1 MLSQQTMNVIKSTA
15 PVLEVHG
22 VTITKTFYKNLFEA
36 HPELLN
42 IFNHTNQSKGRQ
54 QTALANTVYAA
65 AVNIENLEAILPV
78 VHQIGQKHR
87 SLGIL
92 PEHYPIVGQ
101 FLLAAI
107 KEVLG
112 DAATDEILGA
122 WGEAYGVIADAFIQT
137 EEVLYQE
144 AEQKDGGYRGFKPFK
159 VTKKVVENELITS
172 FYLVPA
178 DGAALPEYLPGQ
190 YISVQVNIPGHPYTH
205 NRQYS
210 LSQAYNGQEYRISVK
225 AEKQATPAGVV
236 SNYLHANLNVGDE
249 LMVSVPAG
257 DFVYNTAKG
266 TPVTFLAAGVGAT
279 PLVAMYQAAVKENDA
294 KVKFIHS
301 ASHIPLHP
309 FERELLGIA
318 FPSKNATYVPVTTAA
333 SGHIDQDF
341 LAAQVDLTGEVYLC
355 GPVGF
360 MEAMIQHLTALG
372 MSKENIHFEFFGPAM
387 AL

>member
-1 MLSQQTMNVIKSTA
+1 MLSQETMNVIKSTA

-22 VTITKTFYKNLFEA
+22 VTITKTFYKNLFAA

-42 IFNHTNQSKGRQ
+42 IFNHTNQEKGRQ

-65 AVNIENLEAILPV
+65 AVHIENLEAILPV

-112 DAATDEILGA
+112 DAATEEILSA

-137 EEVLYQE
+137 EEVLYKE
-144 AEQKDGGYRGFKPFK
+144 AESKEGGYRGFKPFK
-159 VTKKVVENELITS
+159 VTKKVVENDMMTS

-178 DGAALPEYLPGQ
+178 DGSTVPSYLPGQ

-210 LSQAYNGQEYRISVK
+210 LSQAYNGEAYRITVK
-225 AEKQATPAGVV
+225 AEKDCKPAGIV
-236 SNYLHANLNVGDE
+236 SNYLHANLNVEDE

-257 DFVYNTAKG
+257 DFVYNTASG

-279 PLVAMYQAAVKENDA
+279 PLVPMFQTAVKENEA

-318 FPSKNATYVPVTTAA
+318 FPSKNATYVPVTTA
-333 SGHIDQDF
+333 STGHIDQAF
-341 LAAQVDLTGEVYLC
+341 LEKQVDLSGEVYVC
-355 GPVGF
+355 GPVAF
-360 MEAMIQHLTALG
+360 MESMIKQLTNLG
-372 MSKENIHFEFFGPAM
+372 VSRDRIHFEFFGPAM
-387 AL
+387 AI

>member
-1 MLSQQTMNVIKSTA
+1 MLSQQTMDIIKSTV

-22 VTITKTFYKNLFEA
+22 LAITKTFYKNLFEA

-54 QTALANTVYAA
+54 QGALANTVYAA
-65 AVNIENLEAILPV
+65 AVHIENLDAILPV

-112 DAATDEILGA
+112 DAATEEILGA

-137 EEVLYQE
+137 EEGLYKE
-144 AEQKDGGYRGFKPFK
+144 AEEKEGGYRGFKPFK
-159 VTKKVVENELITS
+159 VTKVVTENELVKS

-178 DGAALPEYLPGQ
+178 DGAALPSYQAGQ
-190 YISVQVNIPGHPYTH
+190 YVSVQVSIPGHPYTH

-210 LSQAYNGQEYRISVK
+210 LSQAYNGQEYRISIK
-225 AEKQATPAGVV
+225 AEKQATPQGVV
-236 SNYLHANLNVGDE
+236 SNYLHANLKEGDE
-249 LMVSVPAG
+249 IMVSVPAG
-257 DFVYNTAKG
+257 DFVYNTANG
-266 TPVTFLAAGVGAT
+266 TPVTFLAAGIGAT
-279 PLVAMYQAAVKENDA
+279 PLLAMYQTAVKENDA

-333 SGHIDQDF
+333 TGHIDQDF
-341 LAAQVDLTGEVYLC
+341 LAKHVDTTGEVYLC

-360 MEAMIQHLTALG
+360 MEAMITNLVAIG
-372 MSKENIHFEFFGPAM
+372 MPKENIHFEFFGPAM